1 MEGAVKNVNLSQP
14 EGACCYDEGDTVN
27 SFLDDRDDE
36 LEETLRDSLN
46 ELCSPDSMGSL
57 LDIDPNKGSEE
68 WDKSACVDGND
79 YGRCEGY
86 VDQLRSMCL
95 GIDDNDAANKEDD
108 LSPFQKIARN
118 MVDLT
123 GNGGVLKIVL
133 QKGSGDIVPELSAV
147 RVNYNAYLEYSD
159 EPYDSSHLRKEESR
173 LWLSKGAVM
182 PGLEVGL
189 LTMCKGELARFL
201 VRSDYA
207 YGALGCPPRIPP
219 NSTLLLEVELLGF
232 IDCINVDDYYTMT
245 PEERKRLKL
254 EKVLRVAVNERTAGN
269 AHFQAG
275 RYDRAMHKYLKTLR
289 ILENAHLSSN
299 EEQSQMEASLLK
311 VLLNLALCYLRRNRP
326 SSTVHYAL
334 RALRVQPNNV
344 KACFRLGQAHLM
356 LGDYVRSRY
365 YLLRAQS
372 MAPVHPVITH
382 ELKAL
387 EAKWQE
393 FNRWEREMCR
403 RMFKGTGGGGNS
415 KDAGCSTNLARASD
429 VLGEEGKEAFVSTLK
444 ELKDDEGCREM
455 TFPVS
460 LFTAAERTAMMAIAR
475 EMGFDAECLVQSQER
490 VQEDRGSMLM
500 NIALQSNIY
509 GPGSLVK
516 IRKKNSQDAC
526 PRD

>member
-1 MEGAVKNVNLSQP
+1 MEGAWKNMNLSEP
-14 EGACCYDEGDTVN
+14 EGACGYDEGDTVN

-36 LEETLRDSLN
+36 LEETLRDSLH
-46 ELCSPDSMGSL
+46 ELCSPDSTGSV

-68 WDKSACVDGND
+68 WDKSTCVDGND

-95 GIDDNDAANKEDD
+95 GIDDNDTTNKEDD
-108 LSPFQKIARN
+108 LSPFQRIARN

-123 GNGGVLKIVL
+123 GNGGVLKIIL
-133 QKGSGDIVPELSAV
+133 QKGSGDIVPELSAI

-173 LWLSKGAVM
+173 LWLGKGAVM

-189 LTMCKGELARFL
+189 LTMCKGEMARFL

-219 NSTLLLEVELLGF
+219 NSTVLLEVELLGF
-232 IDCINVDDYYTMT
+232 IDCINVDDFYTMT

-254 EKVLRVAVNERTAGN
+254 EKVLHVALNERAAGN

-275 RYDRAMHKYLKTLR
+275 RYDRALHKYLKTLR

-299 EEQSQMEASLLK
+299 EEESQMEASLLK
-311 VLLNLALCYLRRNRP
+311 VLLNLALCYLRKNRP

-334 RALRVQPNNV
+334 RALRVQPSNV

-356 LGDYVRSRY
+356 LGDYVRARY

-372 MAPVHPVITH
+372 MAPFQPVITH

-393 FNRWEREMCR
+393 FNRWERQMCR
-403 RMFKGTGGGGNS
+403 RIFKRTGGGNS
-415 KDAGCSTNLARASD
+415 EDAGCSSNSARASD
-429 VLGEEGKEAFVSTLK
+429 VLGEQGKETFVSTLK
-444 ELKDDEGCREM
+444 ELRDDEGCREM

-460 LFTAAERTAMMAIAR
+460 LFTAAERTAMMVVAR
-475 EMGFDAECLVQSQER
+475 EMGFHAECLVQ
-490 VQEDRGSMLM
+490 GT
-500 NIALQSNIY
+500 
-509 GPGSLVK
+509 GSLVK
-516 IRKKNSQDAC
+516 IWKKNSQDAC